1 MDFRFLNLS
10 GVIFILERESKL
22 FIKINPS
29 LEDDIEDLANLT
41 QQLRK
46 ELLELDVDNV
56 DLRDGGQA
64 PKGSKSAN
72 AIPDGL
78 LVHIGAVV
86 SIELFLQH
94 IYPRIHSWLMRNE
107 RGKTDRTRSVTLDFE
122 GDNLEVKGSDDQGRQ
137 RQIDEWIN
145 RQLNKIKR

>member
-1 MDFRFLNLS
+1 
-10 GVIFILERESKL
+10 VIFITEKESNKL

-29 LEDDIEDLANLT
+29 VEDDTEDLANLA

-46 ELLELDVDNV
+46 ELLELDVDKV
-56 DLRDGGQA
+56 DLVGVSQE
-64 PKGSKSAN
+64 PKGTKSGGG
-72 AIPDGL
+72 AIPGDL

-94 IYPRIHSWLMRNE
+94 VYPRIHSWLMRNE
-107 RGKTDRTRSVTLDFE
+107 RGRTDRTRSVTLDFE

-145 RQLNKIKR
+145 RQLNKIKKMTNE